1 MKLTT
6 PEQEERLR
14 ELYRKNYL
22 AHILLPPE
30 VVADEFPPNA
40 AVGKEGPAER
50 PPHLAKSLLESK
62 IHRGNTLRT
71 SAPFPQALP
80 SAQ

>member
-1 MKLTT
+1 MKPQINLT

-30 VVADEFPPNA
+30 VVADEFPPKPLSA
-40 AVGKEGPAER
+40 KKES
-50 PPHLAKSLLESK
+50 PPSPEVH
-62 IHRGNTLRT
+62 
-71 SAPFPQALP
+71 
-80 SAQ
+80 